1 MGTNGITAERQATD
15 LIRDALNKGLDR
27 MAEGDTLVIIDD
39 EESLASIY
47 KEEFDEGP
55 GSGMELSVHYRRVDQ
70 MSLDLFS

>member
-1 MGTNGITAERQATD
+1 
-15 LIRDALNKGLDR
+15 